1 MTETRRPV
9 VCVLDDIHPAA
20 LDHIA
25 ASADL
30 RLPADSANWREEAEG
45 LIVRGTP
52 ITAQDLQA
60 AKKLKV
66 VGKHGTGIDNIDA
79 EAAARVGIEVRH
91 TPGANAPS
99 VADLAVGMALSLIR
113 NLHRH
118 TEALRAGTRLQG
130 AARTGFELGE
140 LTAGIVGVGAVGR
153 LVTHRLVAGF
163 DARVVGYDPYL
174 AADAWPEGV
183 TPVTSLD
190 ALTDV
195 ADIVFLHVPLTDET
209 RGMFGRDRLARMK
222 PGAYL
227 VNCAR
232 GFIVD
237 EAALADAL
245 RAGQLRGAAS
255 DVFDSEPRYDSPLL
269 QIDGFIAT
277 PHAGAQTEAS
287 LRRVGIAIA
296 DKVLNCLT
304 VPQQGRAA
312 EEATKGGQ
320 Q

>member
-1 MTETRRPV
+1 MTQTRRPV

-20 LDHIA
+20 LEHIA
-25 ASADL
+25 ASAEL
-30 RLPADSANWREEAEG
+30 RLPADSANWREVAEG

-52 ITAQDLQA
+52 ITAADLGA
-60 AKKLKV
+60 AKKLRV
-66 VGKHGTGIDNIDA
+66 VGKHGAGIDNIDA
-79 EAAARVGIEVRH
+79 EAAVREGIEVRH

-99 VADLAVGMALSLIR
+99 VADLAIGMALSLIR

-118 TEALRAGTRLQG
+118 TAALRAGTRLQG

-153 LVTHRLVAGF
+153 QTAHRLVNGF
-163 DARVVGYDPYL
+163 GANVLGYDPYL
-174 AADAWPEGV
+174 AAEAWPRGV
-183 TPVTSLD
+183 TKVASLD
-190 ALTDV
+190 ELTDA
-195 ADIVFLHVPLTDET
+195 ADIVFLHVPLTGET
-209 RGMFGRDRLARMK
+209 RGMFGRERLARMK

-227 VNCAR
+227 VNLAR

-245 RAGQLRGAAS
+245 NEGRLAGAAS
-255 DVFDSEPRYDSPLL
+255 DVFDSEPKYESPLL
-269 QIDGFIAT
+269 SIDGFIAT

-296 DKVLNCLT
+296 DKVLNCL
-304 VPQQGRAA
+304 AA
-312 EEATKGGQ
+312 PAEDGAAGETAKEGIQ
-320 Q
+320 